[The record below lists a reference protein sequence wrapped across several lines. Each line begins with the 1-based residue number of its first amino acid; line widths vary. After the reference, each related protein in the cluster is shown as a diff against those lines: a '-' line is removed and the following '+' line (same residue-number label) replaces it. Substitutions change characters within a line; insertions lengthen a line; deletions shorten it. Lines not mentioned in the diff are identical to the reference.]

1 MIQFGNACGGR
12 RSASGARGRSRG
24 EARDRDPRPGPQRA
38 AGAAFWIFGFVA
50 THSHLLI
57 QCKNRVV
64 TETVQKQRLIFILHS
79 FRSARRCRG
88 KPDVSLLES
97 DFARRVSAPKRFRG
111 RLLLIWSRAGTEA
124 WFAPAAVMCEQER
137 GTQSAVSQ
145 ARVVDL
151 VPVAPLDGAFSIV
164 VETVSVLDERLAHL
178 CRRARL
184 AERQLERGVGGLHV
198 GRVHK
203 RVRDRC

>member
-12 RSASGARGRSRG
+12 RSARTEPRGGAGPRPPPRPAARRRSRILDF
-24 EARDRDPRPGPQRA
+24 RIRCSFTSP
-38 AGAAFWIFGFVA
+38 
-50 THSHLLI
+50 HI